1 MQSKSQIYS
10 DIVFDKIQKFIEKER
25 KEHSVAEHAE
35 RKDSEFARKYK
46 ALNKRSGGLLRTV
59 GLIQFLTFLAAKA
72 TKEKEKHHGDLLEHL
87 RDELF
92 KLNIVRAQNTDEF
105 LHVVRRQELPEYMR
119 TTSEILKLLQWHKR
133 ISDILISGTAEGD

>member
-10 DIVFDKIQKFIEKER
+10 DIVFEKVQR
-25 KEHSVAEHAE
+25 LVAEHSE
-35 RKDSEFARKYK
+35 QKDGKVIRKYK
-46 ALNKRSGGLLRTV
+46 SLNKRAGGLLRTV

-72 TKEKEKHHGDLLEHL
+72 TNDKEIHHDYLLEHL

-92 KLNIVRAQNTDEF
+92 KLGIVRTQNATDF
-105 LHVVRRQELPEYMR
+105 LRTIQKQDLPEYMR

-133 ISDILISGTAEGD
+133 ISDILISGTAEED

>member
-72 TKEKEKHHGDLLEHL
+72 TKDKHL